1 MWLFMAASL
10 DSVFKKK
17 RDEDQPKNR
26 PQYSKK
32 FTTTKKFALEIR
44 EYVCL
49 GWENVCDSMMPSEE
63 GRV

>member
-1 MWLFMAASL
+1 MAASL

-17 RDEDQPKNR
+17 RDEDQPKKR

-32 FTTTKKFALEIR
+32 FTIRKKIAPEIR

-49 GWENVCDSMMPSEE
+49 GWENVFDSMRPA
-63 GRV
+63 